1 MGKAGIQT
9 VVDGINNGQNHLD
22 VATAIMALI
31 PIEDIVASSILGAGA
46 ILYHVINSGT
56 LSDYSGALDNDALWS
71 DVQCAIYKAIRGDG
85 QVTAANYGGVLTN
98 LAAITS
104 AGSGVVGTIHDYFG
118 NVGAN
123 GAMQAQQVGSLYA
136 GDCSSCSD
144 WCDDWNFTTDNAG
157 GWNAVDS
164 KGSFGNPNGWTSGGG
179 NLDILLTFA
188 ATYVTSV
195 QIIGGTTA
203 AFTPT
208 LNGIALPEAN
218 GDFSAIIPIND
229 TITSLEFNL
238 NGTGNVTHI
247 VVCGNGTNVFGA
259 GPY

>member
-1 MGKAGIQT
+1 MGKAGVQT

-31 PIEDIVASSILGAGA
+31 PIEDILASSILGAGA

-104 AGSGVVGTIHDYFG
+104 SSSGVVTTIHDYFA
-118 NVGAN
+118 NIGAN

-144 WCDDWNFTTDNAG
+144 WCDDFDFTIDGAG
-157 GWNAVDS
+157 GWNGVDLH
-164 KGSFGNPNGWTSGGG
+164 GTFANPSGWTSGGG
-179 NLDILLTFA
+179 TLDILRTFTP
-188 ATYVTSV
+188 TYVTQV
-195 QIIGGTTA
+195 QIIGVTTA

-218 GDFSAIIPIND
+218 GAFSAIIPIND

-247 VVCGNGTNVFGA
+247 VICGDGTNVFGT